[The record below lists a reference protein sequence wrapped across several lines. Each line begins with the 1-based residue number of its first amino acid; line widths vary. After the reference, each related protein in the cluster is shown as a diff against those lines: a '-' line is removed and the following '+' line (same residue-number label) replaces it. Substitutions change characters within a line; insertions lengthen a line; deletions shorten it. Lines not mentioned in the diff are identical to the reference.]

1 MKPEQQEPKY
11 WRYDAG
17 DGWTVF
23 AGKTDED
30 NDLLSLQFAL
40 PDDYWFHVATL
51 PGSHVLLRAPEGFE
65 GDAPKEKLLFAAGI
79 ALWHSKARN
88 AGRTPVDCTRAKF
101 VSKPRHAKP
110 GLVTISHETTM
121 RAYPVS
127 PAPTQE
133 SQNSQKKR
141 G

>member
-1 MKPEQQEPKY
+1 MRKEIEPIEPKC

-30 NDLLSLQFAL
+30 NDLLSLRFAL
-40 PDDYWFHVATL
+40 PDDYWFHVNTL

-65 GDAPKEKLLFAAGI
+65 GSAPKEKLLFAAGI

-88 AGRTPVDCTRAKF
+88 AGQTPVCCTRARF

-110 GLVTISHETTM
+110 GLVTVSHEKIIKA
-121 RAYPVS
+121 RPLQPES
-127 PAPTQE
+127 PA
-133 SQNSQKKR
+133 S
-141 G
+141 